1 MSVCINPAS
10 RASWNASATGKGK
23 RQRKNVTSLPLLCR
37 YSRKNCTE
45 REQIIRMNG
54 RIRERRDR
62 NTTVFAIASKSEQ
75 NENVSVPWS
84 RHRGERVKTF
94 ATPADDQA
102 SDDAQEMTTR
112 TTTTT
117 KRSTP
122 IVQIVKAVAR
132 AFLISLVVVAL
143 VVYGARMYFGK
154 PINIPGFSSGFTSG
168 ILLFSQR
175 VAMIA
180 CMRFVFGNFKKLTAF
195 MRHKN
200 EINSRS
206 SSGISSMVSS
216 SSDERVRIGGYL
228 KKAIARAVGKFKAN
242 PRGAMFIPVVAAF
255 VGYITN
261 WLAVKMIFY
270 PVVFWGPALWRALE
284 GSLYGFDV
292 LSPLGALGWQGIV
305 PAKAP
310 RMAFT
315 MVTMVTEKL
324 IDVSQTFLRLSPED
338 ISNLLFTRIPEIAH
352 AVASTLT
359 LNKFP
364 WAMDIAKNAVPTLPG
379 PLLSELHESV
389 VSKYL
394 AGFVVLL
401 QANVDRV
408 IDLKELVV
416 TEMSVD
422 RSVLCE
428 LFQRCGRA
436 ELKFLTDSGF
446 FFGFLLGLVQ
456 MVVWMFYDNPWT
468 LTVGGTIVGYLT
480 NWIALKL
487 IFEPIE
493 PVYFCGFKLQ
503 GLFLQRQHEV
513 SGEFSDHLAENVL
526 TSEKI
531 WNNIFT
537 GRKRP
542 EFDHMLET
550 YTKDFVTKEGLERGL
565 DSLGETTTDV
575 QIIQSISAELSKE
588 LPKHVEVLHE
598 YTDKTLALKEL
609 MRERMELM
617 TPKEFERVLHP
628 IFEEDEMTLIISGA
642 VLGAIAGFLQQIYTV
657 AIESTTTTTTTTTKS
672 SEAAKD
678 EKQ

>member
-1 MSVCINPAS
+1 MRVCINPAS

-23 RQRKNVTSLPLLCR
+23 RQRKNVTPLPLLRR

-75 NENVSVPWS
+75 NENVIVPWS
-84 RHRGERVKTF
+84 RHRGECVKTF
-94 ATPADDQA
+94 ATPADQG
-102 SDDAQEMTTR
+102 SDDAQEMTT

-122 IVQIVKAVAR
+122 IAQIMKAVAR

-180 CMRFVFGNFKKLTAF
+180 CMRFVFGNFKKLTAI

-200 EINSRS
+200 EINSS
-206 SSGISSMVSS
+206 SSSAISSMDSS
-216 SSDERVRIGGYL
+216 SSDDGVRIGGYL

-537 GRKRP
+537 GRKRQ

-575 QIIQSISAELSKE
+575 QIIQSISAELSNE

-657 AIESTTTTTTTTTKS
+657 AIESTTTITTTTKC
-672 SEAAKD
+672 SEEAKD

>member
-1 MSVCINPAS
+1 
-10 RASWNASATGKGK
+10 
-23 RQRKNVTSLPLLCR
+23 
-37 YSRKNCTE
+37 
-45 REQIIRMNG
+45 MNG

-75 NENVSVPWS
+75 NENVIVPWS
-84 RHRGERVKTF
+84 RHRGECVKTF
-94 ATPADDQA
+94 ATPADQG
-102 SDDAQEMTTR
+102 SDDAQEMTT

-122 IVQIVKAVAR
+122 IAQIMKAVAR

-180 CMRFVFGNFKKLTAF
+180 CMRFVFGNFKKLTAI

-200 EINSRS
+200 EINSS
-206 SSGISSMVSS
+206 SSSAISSMDSS
-216 SSDERVRIGGYL
+216 SSDDGVRIGGYL

-537 GRKRP
+537 GRKRQ

-575 QIIQSISAELSKE
+575 QIIQSISAELSNE

-657 AIESTTTTTTTTTKS
+657 AIESTTTITTTTKC
-672 SEAAKD
+672 SEEAKD

>member
-1 MSVCINPAS
+1 MMMMSFLIP
-10 RASWNASATGKGK
+10 K
-23 RQRKNVTSLPLLCR
+23 
-37 YSRKNCTE
+37 
-45 REQIIRMNG
+45 
-54 RIRERRDR
+54 
-62 NTTVFAIASKSEQ
+62 
-75 NENVSVPWS
+75 
-84 RHRGERVKTF
+84 
-94 ATPADDQA
+94 
-102 SDDAQEMTTR
+102 
-112 TTTTT
+112 TTTT
-117 KRSTP
+117 KTKIIITTTKKKKTSNTFTRTSKCSSHTSQRMSLHSRRSICSLSSSLSSSSSSVAEYFSIATETRTTNNRKVKNSCERGDRVKAFGSTTTTAVIENNNNNNNNNNNENIENTERKTP
-122 IVQIVKAVAR
+122 IIQVIKAVVR
-132 AFLISLVVVAL
+132 SFLLSLVIAAFA
-143 VVYGARMYFGK
+143 VYGARIYFGQS
-154 PINIPGFSSGFTSG
+154 INIPGFSSGFTSG
-168 ILLFSQR
+168 MIVFSQR
-175 VAMIA
+175 VAT
-180 CMRFVFGNFKKLTAF
+180 VAF
-195 MRHKN
+195 MRFILANVKKIVSMRK
-200 EINSRS
+200 ENSS
-206 SSGISSMVSS
+206 HSKDV
-216 SSDERVRIGGYL
+216 VVIGFF
-228 KKAIARAVGKFKAN
+228 KKSIKRAIDKFRAN
-242 PRGAMFIPVVAAF
+242 PKGALFIPIVAAF

-270 PVVFWGPALWRALE
+270 PVLFWGAPIWRAVE
-284 GSLYGFDV
+284 GSMYGFDI
-292 LSPLGALGWQGIV
+292 LNPLGAIGWQGIV

-324 IDVSQTFLRLSPED
+324 IDVSQTFLRLNPED
-338 ISNLLFTRIPEIAH
+338 VSNLLFTRIPEMARAIAR
-352 AVASTLT
+352 TLT

-364 WAMDIAKNAVPTLPG
+364 WALDIAKNAVPTLPG
-379 PLLSELHESV
+379 PLLSELHESI

-394 AGFVVLL
+394 FGFVIFL
-401 QANVDRV
+401 QANVNRV

-436 ELKFLTDSGF
+436 ELNFLTDSGF
-446 FFGFLLGLVQ
+446 FFGFLLGLIQ

-468 LTVGGTIVGYLT
+468 LTIGGAIVGYLT

-493 PVYFCGFKLQ
+493 PVYFGGFKLQ

-537 GRKRP
+537 GRKRA
-542 EFDHMLET
+542 EFDDMLET
-550 YTKDFVTKEGLERGL
+550 YTKDFVVNEGLDRGL
-565 DSLGETTTDV
+565 DSLGDATTDS
-575 QIIQSISAELSKE
+575 QIIQSVCSELSQE
-588 LPKHVEVLHE
+588 LPKHVAVLHE
-598 YTDKTLALKEL
+598 YIDKTLDLKSL

-657 AIESTTTTTTTTTKS
+657 ASEKLTGS
-672 SEAAKD
+672 SDSPSSLSSDK
-678 EKQ
+678 

>member
-1 MSVCINPAS
+1 MRVCINPAS

-23 RQRKNVTSLPLLCR
+23 RQRKNVTPLPLLRR

-75 NENVSVPWS
+75 NENVIVPWS
-84 RHRGERVKTF
+84 RHRGECVKTF
-94 ATPADDQA
+94 ATPADQG
-102 SDDAQEMTTR
+102 SDDAQEMTT

-122 IVQIVKAVAR
+122 IAQIMKAVAR

-180 CMRFVFGNFKKLTAF
+180 CMRFVFGNFKKLTAI

-200 EINSRS
+200 EINSS
-206 SSGISSMVSS
+206 SSSAISSMDSS
-216 SSDERVRIGGYL
+216 SSDDGVRIGGYL

-537 GRKRP
+537 GRKRQ

-575 QIIQSISAELSKE
+575 QIIQSISAELSNE

-628 IFEEDEMTLIISGA
+628 IFEEDEMTVIISGA

-657 AIESTTTTTTTTTKS
+657 AIESTTTITTTTKC
-672 SEAAKD
+672 SEEAKD

>member
-1 MSVCINPAS
+1 MRVVCIASAS
-10 RASWNASATGKGK
+10 RAAWTASDDVGTQKKK
-23 RQRKNVTSLPLLCR
+23 RRKTALISLPLLR
-37 YSRKNCTE
+37 RPSRKRCME
-45 REQIIRMNG
+45 YEQILQTK
-54 RIRERRDR
+54 ERGER
-62 NTTVFAIASKSEQ
+62 NAFALSIATVGAHFDDVRA
-75 NENVSVPWS
+75 S
-84 RHRGERVKTF
+84 RHRRRGEHVKAF
-94 ATPADDQA
+94 ATTSMTTEDGGKN
-102 SDDAQEMTTR
+102 DAQKIA
-112 TTTTT
+112 TTTT
-117 KRSTP
+117 KKRSTS
-122 IVQIVKAVAR
+122 IAQIMKAVVR
-132 AFLISLVVVAL
+132 AFLLSLVVAAF
-143 VVYGARMYFGK
+143 VVYGARIYFGK

-175 VAMIA
+175 VAMVA
-180 CMRFVFGNFKKLTAF
+180 CMRFMFGNVKKLTSF
-195 MRHKN
+195 MQHKK
-200 EINSRS
+200 EID
-206 SSGISSMVSS
+206 SSGVSS
-216 SSDERVRIGGYL
+216 KDSNGSNQRIGIDGYV
-228 KKAIARAVGKFKAN
+228 KRSIARAVGKFKAN
-242 PRGAMFIPVVAAF
+242 PKGAMFIPVVAAF

-270 PVVFWGPALWRALE
+270 PVAFWGPAFWRALE
-284 GSLYGFDV
+284 GNLYGFDV
-292 LSPLGALGWQGIV
+292 LSPLGAIGWQGIV

-324 IDVSQTFLRLSPED
+324 IDVSQTFLRLNPED
-338 ISNLLFTRIPEIAH
+338 ISNLLFSRIPEIAH
-352 AVASTLT
+352 AIASTLT

-394 AGFVVLL
+394 SGFVVLL

-446 FFGFLLGLVQ
+446 FFGFLLGLIQ

-468 LTVGGTIVGYLT
+468 LTIGGTIVGYLT

-493 PVYFCGFKLQ
+493 PVYFGGFKLQ

-542 EFDHMLET
+542 EFDDMLET

-565 DSLGETTTDV
+565 DSLGESTTDV
-575 QIIQSISAELSKE
+575 QIIQSVSEELSKE

-598 YTDKTLALKEL
+598 YTDETLALKEL

-657 AIESTTTTTTTTTKS
+657 AIESTTTMTTTTTTS
-672 SEAAKD
+672 STTND
-678 EKQ
+678 EKE